1 MRILEGKFLAVI
13 AGILLSILGIV
24 ANEKRERDN
33 AKLAQE
39 KHRQEIRKA
48 LRSAPPLKTDG
59 LSTLG
64 YQQ

>member
-1 MRILEGKFLAVI
+1 MRDNQQLPTRTPGNAGALEPYG
-13 AGILLSILGIV
+13 

-39 KHRQEIRKA
+39 KHRQEIRRA
-48 LRSAPPLKTDG
+48 LRTAPPLKTDG